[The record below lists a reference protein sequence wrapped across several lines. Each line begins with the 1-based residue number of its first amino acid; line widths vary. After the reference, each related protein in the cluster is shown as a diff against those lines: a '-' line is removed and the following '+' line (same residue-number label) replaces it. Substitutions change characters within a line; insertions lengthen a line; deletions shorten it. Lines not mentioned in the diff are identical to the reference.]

1 MHPTEF
7 ADSKLHFFIKLIL
20 YLQISSSCVMSADH
34 TEILEGIR
42 SKIRTVK
49 DRLDAQVDENRR
61 LREHNEDLRQ
71 MVQEKQVMIEELEE
85 KNQQLTLAKSLL
97 ADGESAQDARIKI
110 NRIVREIDKCIAL
123 LNK

>member
-1 MHPTEF
+1 
-7 ADSKLHFFIKLIL
+7 
-20 YLQISSSCVMSADH
+20 MSADH
-34 TEILEGIR
+34 AEILEGIR

-49 DRLDAQVDENRR
+49 DRLDAQIDENRR
-61 LREHNEDLRQ
+61 LRAHNEDLQQ
-71 MVQEKQVMIEELEE
+71 MVQEKQVVIEELEE